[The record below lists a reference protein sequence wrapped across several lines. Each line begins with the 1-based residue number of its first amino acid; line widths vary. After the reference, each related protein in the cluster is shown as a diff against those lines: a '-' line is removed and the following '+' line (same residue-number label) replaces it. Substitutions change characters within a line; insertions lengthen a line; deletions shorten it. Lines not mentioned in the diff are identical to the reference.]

1 MGVRIL
7 ESAFQ
12 ISRGAGWMTLKK
24 SLAYHWPPIEKTEKL
39 YTCQEMGPQRGVG
52 DLVSI
57 S

>member
-1 MGVRIL
+1 
-7 ESAFQ
+7 
-12 ISRGAGWMTLKK
+12 MTLKK
-24 SLAYHWPPIEKTEKL
+24 SLAYHWPSIGKIEKL